1 MSENIE
7 LACLPRINV
16 DDLRSIDILVNA
28 DLAEDFPLICS
39 LLGQDLQQRL
49 STIDEIIEAI
59 QLKLKPH
66 VEVIKKLNQRSEAAD
81 MDDNYRYAWLT
92 CLKWHEKMEKL
103 LKIKEKLQ
111 KLAEDPIALKCFTPI
126 GDDPQVEH
134 NDLNQLKSNH
144 CCTGR
149 ARKTALGFLLTIIM
163 CGTWIGMTH
172 LLKWAYIIHLKL
184 PSSCNCTSVNDSRS
198 FITPSTTVLDMS
210 SNRSTSKQV
219 TTLPVEK
226 EEALEP
232 FRAPF
237 LLTWFLTACNS
248 LFFPIYLCTR
258 FCSRRTRITARRSI
272 LEAMR
277 RFRERGL
284 SVIHFLTRSMFF
296 CVLWVGTNYML
307 IYTIDKLDATVVM
320 ALQTSKASFVYLLSW
335 VILHEQFV
343 GIRIVAVILCN
354 TGIALLAYMDGVART
369 STLGGVVLAAAAAA
383 GLSVHKVLFKKL
395 IGRVT
400 IGQLSLFL
408 TLVGLLN
415 ILLLWP
421 IGLTLYLVESEKIV
435 WTQLPYVQ
443 LAGSGAFFIIGNI
456 LGNFDVA
463 HDYDTYLKIG
473 MISAVPVSAVLDV
486 NIYNVVFEGMK
497 LAGILLICIGFM
509 LVLLPDNWPDYITRL
524 IRWRCRRCPK
534 TNKPTE
540 TSQPRARHIFARP
553 S

>member
-1 MSENIE
+1 MGDVDVSIFSISGAERGMHSGRNRQQCPPAVVITHDSDNYSPSSINPSSGEGLLNYKAGGLGASTLSLAAESRNGVFTGGPPSRTGSPRHSKIHPSEGSS
-7 LACLPRINV
+7 LPKSGSSMAV
-16 DDLRSIDILVNA
+16 FSTDGQ
-28 DLAEDFPLICS
+28 
-39 LLGQDLQQRL
+39 LLG
-49 STIDEIIEAI
+49 
-59 QLKLKPH
+59 
-66 VEVIKKLNQRSEAAD
+66 N
-81 MDDNYRYAWLT
+81 
-92 CLKWHEKMEKL
+92 
-103 LKIKEKLQ
+103 
-111 KLAEDPIALKCFTPI
+111 
-126 GDDPQVEH
+126 DPQVEH